1 MAVILVEPLGPRQFQ
16 VRVRDGGSETTH
28 NVDVPGDFESEH
40 GLPLVPLETLVE
52 RSFEF
57 LLEREP
63 ANSILRSFTL
73 DEISRYFPEYLEE
86 IVHRL
91 S

>member
-1 MAVILVEPLGPRQFQ
+1 VAVISIESLGARKFR

-28 NVDVPGDFESEH
+28 NVDIPGNFESEH
-40 GLPLVPLETLVE
+40 GLPPVPLETLVE

-63 ANSILRSFTL
+63 ASSILSSFTL
-73 DEISRYFPEYLEE
+73 AEIGRYFPEYPGE
-86 IVHRL
+86 IAHRL